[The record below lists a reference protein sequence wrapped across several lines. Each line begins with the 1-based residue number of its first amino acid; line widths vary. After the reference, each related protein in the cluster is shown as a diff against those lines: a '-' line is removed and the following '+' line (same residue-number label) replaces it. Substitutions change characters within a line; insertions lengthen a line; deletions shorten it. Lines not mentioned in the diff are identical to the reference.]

1 MKEVALMRRVTLVV
15 LVAVTVAAMIAFTVG
30 SALANPDPGKVTYIQ
45 KLSGVQ
51 YNAVPPS
58 AATGGVG
65 TSQFRGTVF
74 GDLRGAMDATLYYTG
89 RPDEN
94 VTTEIIG
101 GTWILCSAFT
111 APPRDP
117 ETGALIEPQ
126 CTDTSAI
133 KLTGTW
139 RGGTAKWDEGAG
151 YALVGP
157 PGGPQV
163 EVYAGVAG
171 VKATLGVTAGTV
183 NGVSVKGGSGK
194 FEGTLDHRPL
204 AADRQSPPTV
214 SGDMTL
220 KF

>member
-1 MKEVALMRRVTLVV
+1 MRRVTLVV
-15 LVAVTVAAMIAFTVG
+15 AVAVTLAAMIALTVG
-30 SALANPDPGKVTYIQ
+30 SALAKPDPGKVTYLQ
-45 KLSGVQ
+45 KLNGVQ

-65 TSQFRGTVF
+65 TAQFRGRVF
-74 GDLRGAMDATLYYTG
+74 RDLPGVMDATLYYTG

-101 GTWILCSAFT
+101 STWILCSAFM

-117 ETGALIEPQ
+117 TTGALIEPQ

-133 KLTGTW
+133 KLAGTW
-139 RGGTAKWDEGAG
+139 RGGTAQWDEGAG

-163 EVYAGVAG
+163 EVYAGVAE
-171 VKATLGVTAGTV
+171 VNATLSVTGGTV
-183 NGVSVKGGSGK
+183 NDASVKGGSGK

-204 AADRQSPPTV
+204 AADPQGPTTV

>member
-1 MKEVALMRRVTLVV
+1 
-15 LVAVTVAAMIAFTVG
+15 MIALTVG
-30 SALANPDPGKVTYIQ
+30 SALAKPDPGKVTYLQ
-45 KLSGVQ
+45 TLDGVQ

-65 TSQFRGTVF
+65 TAQFRGRVF
-74 GDLRGAMDATLYYTG
+74 GDLTGVMDATLYYKG

-111 APPRDP
+111 APPRDT
-117 ETGALIEPQ
+117 TGALIEPQ
-126 CTDTSAI
+126 CTDSSPI

-163 EVYAGVAG
+163 EVYAGVAEIN
-171 VKATLGVTAGTV
+171 ATPGVTGGTV
-183 NGVSVKGGSGK
+183 NGLSVKGGCGK
-194 FEGTLDHRPL
+194 LVGKIDHEPL
-204 AADRQSPPTV
+204 AEVPQRPPMV

>member
-1 MKEVALMRRVTLVV
+1 LMRRISLVV
-15 LVAVTVAAMIAFTVG
+15 AVAVVIAAMMALTVG

-45 KLSGVQ
+45 QLSGVQ

-65 TSQFRGTVF
+65 TAQFRGTVV
-74 GDLRGAMDATLYYTG
+74 GDLPGVADATVYYTG

-111 APPRDP
+111 APPRD
-117 ETGALIEPQ
+117 TAGALIEPQ

-139 RGGTAKWDEGAG
+139 RGGTAKWDAGAG
-151 YALVGP
+151 YANVGP
-157 PGGPQV
+157 PGGPQIL
-163 EVYAGVAG
+163 VYAGEAE
-171 VKATLGVTAGTV
+171 VKATLGVTGGTV
-183 NGVSVKGGSGK
+183 DGVSVKGGSGK
-194 FEGTLDHRPL
+194 FDGTINHEPL
-204 AADRQSPPTV
+204 KSGSPPTI
-214 SGDMTL
+214 SGDLTL